1 MSRGLN
7 TRIRK
12 LEAARH
18 SDGEI
23 LLLWRKPGMDVATVA
38 KANKS
43 EGLFASGDRVISAEW
58 LGTDP
63 VPAPRWVKVGPSGSP
78 SFNERED
85 EYCMS
90 ALRNLIGN
98 RAYDP
103 CRGPALG
110 SWTDADLWHRALGIK
125 T

>member
-1 MSRGLN
+1 MN

-23 LLLWRKPGMDVATVA
+23 LLLWRMPGTDVAPAANAA
-38 KANKS
+38 KNA
-43 EGLFASGDRVISAEW
+43 GLFSSGDRVISAEW

-63 VPAPRWVKVGPSGSP
+63 MPAPPRVKVGPSGSP

-90 ALRNLIGN
+90 ALSNLIGN

-103 CRGPALG
+103 RRGPALD